1 MSALDGLDEQQREAA
16 SVLRGPVCVLAG
28 AGTGKTRVITHRIA
42 HGVDTG
48 AYSPNR
54 VMAVTFTA
62 KAAGEMR
69 GRLRDLGVSGVAA
82 RTFHATALAQLNF
95 FWPQVTGEP
104 APGIIDNKVRMLA
117 HAADGL
123 RLSLDTPTLRDV
135 ASEIEWRKVAMRSIE
150 QYALTG
156 RTVGRL
162 SSAEVVD
169 LQNAYEKL
177 KDERRQLDF
186 EDVLLACAGMLDAE
200 PRVTAA
206 VREQYRH
213 FTVDEFQDVS
223 PLQNHLLELWLGDRK
238 DICVVGD
245 ASQTIFSFAGA
256 DAKYLLEF
264 PRTHPDAV
272 TVKLERSY
280 RSDPSVISV
289 ANDLMRGRPGALTLA
304 PQRPPESPTPVVTA
318 YEDERDEA
326 AGVARAI
333 EKQIAKGAAPQQ
345 IAVLYRAQVQSA
357 AIADALA
364 ARGIPTTVLGGKRFF
379 DQPEVRQ
386 AVLAL
391 RAAAVAPG
399 DRGFLPDVRTVL
411 REIGLTDEPPP
422 AGGALRDAW
431 EARASLLRLAEAAP
445 DGTTMRQFAE
455 QLLART
461 KDQHEPVLN
470 TVTLSTL
477 HAAKGLE
484 WDHVHIIGWAE
495 GLLPIAYATS
505 FDAVDEE
512 RRLAYVGVTRAA
524 RTLALSWARGSGRV
538 MRKPSR
544 FLQEIGSRSL
554 RAAGVSA
561 RVAGSRSAR

>member
-48 AYSPNR
+48 AYSPSR

-69 GRLRDLGVSGVAA
+69 GRLRNLGVSGVAA

-135 ASEIEWRKVAMRSIE
+135 ASEIEWRKVAMRSID

-162 SSAEVVD
+162 SSSEVVA
-169 LQNAYEKL
+169 LQSAYEKL

-186 EDVLLACAGMLDAE
+186 EDVLLACAGMLEAE
-200 PRVTAA
+200 PRVTTA

-223 PLQNHLLELWLGDRK
+223 PLQNHLLGLWLGDRK

-264 PRTHPDAV
+264 SRTYPDAV

-280 RSDPSVISV
+280 RSDPSVIAV

-304 PQRPPESPTPVVTA
+304 PQRPLESPTPVVTA

-445 DGTTMRQFAE
+445 EGTTIRQFAE

-484 WDHVHIIGWAE
+484 WDHVHIVGWAE

-524 RTLALSWARGSGRV
+524 RTLALSWARGSGRIT
-538 MRKPSR
+538 RKPSR

>member
-1 MSALDGLDEQQREAA
+1 MSALDALDDRQREAA
-16 SVLRGPVCVLAG
+16 SLLRGPVCVLAG

-48 AYSPNR
+48 AYSPGR

-69 GRLRDLGVSGVAA
+69 GRLRALGVPGVAA
-82 RTFHATALAQLNF
+82 RTFHAAALSQLNF
-95 FWPQVTGEP
+95 FWPQLTGEP

-117 HAADGL
+117 QAADTL

-135 ASEIEWRKVAMRSIE
+135 ASQIEWRKISMLTLD
-150 QYALTG
+150 QYARTG

-162 SSAEVVD
+162 DTEKLVA

-186 EDVLLACAGMLDAE
+186 EDVLLACAGMLEAE
-200 PRVTAA
+200 PRVTAE

-223 PLQNHLLELWLGDRK
+223 PLQYRLLQLWLGDRR
-238 DICVVGD
+238 DLCVVGD
-245 ASQTIFSFAGA
+245 VSQTIFSFAGA
-256 DAKYLLEF
+256 DARFLLEF
-264 PRTHPDAV
+264 DRAYEDATV
-272 TVKLERSY
+272 VKLERNY
-280 RSDPSVISV
+280 RSDPAVIAV
-289 ANDLMRGRPGALTLA
+289 ANDLMQGRPGALTLTA
-304 PQRPPESPTPVVTA
+304 AHDPVSPTPVVTA
-318 YEDERDEA
+318 YDDERAEA
-326 AGVARAI
+326 YGVA
-333 EKQIAKGAAPQQ
+333 KQIAKQIAQGAAARD
-345 IAVLYRAQVQSA
+345 IAVLYRAQSQSQL
-357 AIADALA
+357 IAEALA
-364 ARGIPTTVLGGKRFF
+364 SRGIASQVLGGKRFF

-386 AVLAL
+386 SVQAL
-391 RAAAVAPG
+391 RAAAVAPSE
-399 DRGFLPDVRTVL
+399 RGFLPDVRTVL
-411 REIGLTDEPPP
+411 REMGLTEEPPP

-431 EARASLLRLAEAAP
+431 EARAALLRLAEAAGP
-445 DGTTMRQFAE
+445 DATMRSFAE
-455 QLLART
+455 DLMVRM
-461 KDQHEPVLN
+461 KDQHEPVVE
-470 TVTLSTL
+470 TVTLATL

-484 WDHVHIIGWAE
+484 WDHVHIVGWAE

-524 RTLALSWARGSGRV
+524 RSLALSWPRGGGRAA
-538 MRKPSR
+538 RKPSR

-554 RAAGVSA
+554 RAAGVST
-561 RVAGSRSAR
+561 RIAGSSSRS